1 MCMAGVSEKPNKKKV
16 LVVDDDDAFRDAIV
30 RVLQDEGYNIVQA
43 TDGADGLEKAT
54 KENPDI
60 IVSDVFM
67 PNMNGFMM
75 VEELQKD
82 NRTSKI
88 PIVMMTGA
96 AQGAGAWSSDA
107 SIEYIEKPFSLD
119 LLLETV
125 RKVLKS

>member
-1 MCMAGVSEKPNKKKV
+1 MAGIPNNPGSRKV
-16 LVVDDDDAFRDAIV
+16 LVVDDDDAFREAIV
-30 RVLQDEGYNIVQA
+30 RVLREEGYNIIQA
-43 TDGADGLEKAT
+43 IDGADGLEKAN
-54 KENPDI
+54 KENPDV

-75 VEELQKD
+75 VEELQKGT
-82 NRTSKI
+82 RTSKI

-125 RKVLKS
+125 KKVLKS

>member
-1 MCMAGVSEKPNKKKV
+1 MAVIPNNPGSRKV
-16 LVVDDDDAFRDAIV
+16 LVVDDDDAFREAIV
-30 RVLQDEGYNIVQA
+30 RVLREEGYNIIQA
-43 TDGADGLEKAT
+43 IDGADGLEKAN
-54 KENPDI
+54 KENPDV

-75 VEELQKD
+75 VEELQKGT
-82 NRTSKI
+82 RTSKI

-125 RKVLKS
+125 KKVLKS

>member
-1 MCMAGVSEKPNKKKV
+1 MAGVSEKPNKKKV

>member
-1 MCMAGVSEKPNKKKV
+1 MTPPAAAKTESRKV
-16 LVVDDDDAFRDAIV
+16 LVVDDDDAFRVAIV
-30 RVLQDEGYNIVQA
+30 RVLQEEGFTIVEA

-54 KENPDI
+54 RQNPDL

-82 NRTSKI
+82 KRTSGI
-88 PIVMMTGA
+88 PIIMMTGA

-107 SIEYIEKPFSLD
+107 SIQYIEKPFSLD
-119 LLLETV
+119 SLLETV